1 MGDTTS
7 YEQTQI
13 ERHAPYL
20 EDAHKRLLES
30 GETLTA
36 TPYKHYAGPDLAAF
50 SADQVAA
57 QNLVRSGLGAYSP
70 YLIDATTL
78 TEAAPDQF
86 AANVPQAEA
95 WLGESTVA
103 YDPSA
108 ATGGVADYM
117 DPYQRL
123 VTDEALRELTRQS
136 NIQRSEMGSQAVKA
150 GAYGGSRFGVAEAE
164 LGRNLADAQAKLIAD
179 QYSRNYAQALAA
191 SQKAADTQTARKQN
205 AAAGLAGLGQVGAGI
220 GLQSGS
226 QLAGLGGYQQQY
238 QSGDVQ
244 MLSQSGALQRD
255 LQQAQYDIDR
265 AKWDEKEMQ
274 PYQRLSYMG
283 DIIRGIP
290 SSQST
295 MTSKTAPGQSRA
307 AQNIGGIA
315 SVAGAGQKFG
325 WWGQDAPSNSQ

>member
-1 MGDTTS
+1 MAES

-20 EDAHKRLLES
+20 EEVHKRLLDS

-36 TPYKHYAGPDLAAF
+36 TPYTQYSGPELAAF
-50 SADQVAA
+50 TADQVAA
-57 QNLVRSGLGAYSP
+57 QELVKSGLGAYAP
-70 YLIDATTL
+70 YLSQATGL
-78 TEAAPDQF
+78 TQTAPGAYAAGL
-86 AANVPQAEA
+86 PQAEEWFKA
-95 WLGESTVA
+95 STEG

-117 DPYQRL
+117 SPYQAE
-123 VTDEALRELTRQS
+123 VTEKALAELKRQS
-136 NIQRSEMGSQAVKA
+136 DLQRTEMGAQAVNA

-164 LGRNLADAQAKLIAD
+164 LGRNLADAQAKLISD
-179 QYSRNYAQALAA
+179 QYARNYAQALGA
-191 SQKAADTQTARKQN
+191 SQKAYNTQTARQQN

-220 GLQSGS
+220 NLQAGS
-226 QLAGLGGYQQQY
+226 QLAGLGGFQQQY
-238 QSGDVQ
+238 QSGDIQ

-265 AKWDEKEMQ
+265 AKWDEKELQ

-307 AQNIGGIA
+307 AQTIGGIA

-325 WWGQDAPSNSQ
+325 WWGQNAPQNTTS